1 MYDTVA
7 VSPFEKKIFLSIVY
21 ILRERE
27 REREREMQSAI
38 SILGKA
44 VHLDQ
49 SGQLEAAVEKYAEG
63 VQMLMI
69 PLKNERGT

>member
-1 MYDTVA
+1 
-7 VSPFEKKIFLSIVY
+7 
-21 ILRERE
+21 
-27 REREREMQSAI
+27 MQSAI